1 MKDINM
7 ELVEKSVLATMLQE
21 NYLITDS
28 VIRETHFTTLIHR
41 NIYKSMR
48 QLTLDNKAIDY
59 ITLLTMR
66 EPSEFGG
73 ANYLRDLKDYNNPEN
88 FDQYAEILL
97 ENWREGEK
105 KNILLQAQVK
115 NWDIGKIQKE
125 LSMIN
130 ESDTTL
136 STSIDDYLVSIGNL
150 PYEQSIERKGVP
162 TGLNELEIM
171 TNGFQ
176 PSELT
181 IIAARPSM
189 GKTDTMNHF
198 VLTAGWAGYLPI
210 VFSIEMSKEL
220 LVNRMIATTGN
231 FNRTKMRDPFKYF
244 STEQKE
250 KWLPALTRVHQ
261 AKVEVDERAGVTT
274 ADIKAS
280 TRRIIKSNP
289 GKKPI
294 IFIDYLQI
302 IKPDRSRGGSRT
314 EEVGQIS
321 WDLKQMAKEF
331 KCPVVCLSQLSRG
344 TEGRENKRPMMSEL
358 RDSGNIEQ
366 DADVIAFL
374 YRDDYYNKESQ
385 SKGLLEIITAKNRNG
400 PTGTVTVKYVKETG
414 SLINVNWDMRNS
426 AAVTG

>member
-1 MKDINM
+1 M
-7 ELVEKSVLATMLQE
+7 
-21 NYLITDS
+21 
-28 VIRETHFTTLIHR
+28 
-41 NIYKSMR
+41 
-48 QLTLDNKAIDY
+48 
-59 ITLLTMR
+59 
-66 EPSEFGG
+66 
-73 ANYLRDLKDYNNPEN
+73 
-88 FDQYAEILL
+88 
-97 ENWREGEK
+97 
-105 KNILLQAQVK
+105 
-115 NWDIGKIQKE
+115 
-125 LSMIN
+125 
-130 ESDTTL
+130 
-136 STSIDDYLVSIGNL
+136 
-150 PYEQSIERKGVP
+150 
-162 TGLNELEIM
+162 
-171 TNGFQ
+171 
-176 PSELT
+176 
-181 IIAARPSM
+181 
-189 GKTDTMNHF
+189 
-198 VLTAGWAGYLPI
+198 
-210 VFSIEMSKEL
+210 
-220 LVNRMIATTGN
+220 
-231 FNRTKMRDPFKYF
+231 
-244 STEQKE
+244 
-250 KWLPALTRVHQ
+250 PALTRVHQ

>member
-250 KWLPALTRVHQ
+250 N
-261 AKVEVDERAGVTT
+261 GC
-274 ADIKAS
+274 
-280 TRRIIKSNP
+280 RR
-289 GKKPI
+289 
-294 IFIDYLQI
+294 
-302 IKPDRSRGGSRT
+302 
-314 EEVGQIS
+314 
-321 WDLKQMAKEF
+321 
-331 KCPVVCLSQLSRG
+331 
-344 TEGRENKRPMMSEL
+344 
-358 RDSGNIEQ
+358 
-366 DADVIAFL
+366 
-374 YRDDYYNKESQ
+374 
-385 SKGLLEIITAKNRNG
+385 
-400 PTGTVTVKYVKETG
+400 
-414 SLINVNWDMRNS
+414 
-426 AAVTG
+426 